1 MSKFKKILTVL
12 IICLMC
18 FSSMV
23 GCIITKSDEELIEL
37 KINQFLNAY
46 NSGDMDSVLECL
58 DSKTRNTY
66 ESAMNIGNALIGK
79 SGFKIGISDLF
90 GIAVGTIS
98 EEDILTISE
107 INIAIKNETEAT
119 VDVTLAYKDKIS
131 DTTEAAYF
139 TMVKEDNEWFINNFQ
154 SK

>member
-1 MSKFKKILTVL
+1 MSIFKKILTVL

-23 GCIITKSDEELIEL
+23 GCVTTKSDEELIEL
-37 KINQFLNAY
+37 KINQFLKAY

-119 VDVTLAYKDKIS
+119 VDVTLAYKDNIS
-131 DTTEAAYF
+131 DTKESAYF
-139 TMVKEDNEWFINNFQ
+139 TMVKEDNEWFIKNLQ